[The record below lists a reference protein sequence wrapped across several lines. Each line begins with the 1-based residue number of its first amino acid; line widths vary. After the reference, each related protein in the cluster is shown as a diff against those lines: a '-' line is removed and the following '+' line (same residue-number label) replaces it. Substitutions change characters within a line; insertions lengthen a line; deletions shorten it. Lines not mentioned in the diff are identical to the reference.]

1 MLSMNMNPFK
11 CAPFLLTLVWI
22 GAVGGFVSA
31 AEFRFGEQTITVPDG
46 FIVEKVAASTL
57 TERPITSDFDEL
69 GRLYVAE
76 SSGSND
82 SVETQLKEKP
92 HSILRLE
99 DSDEDGVFD
108 KRTVFAD
115 KMMFPAGSM
124 WHDGSLYVT
133 APPEIWKLTDTDDD
147 GVADK
152 REVWYDPGTLT
163 GCANDLHGP
172 YLGLDGWIY
181 WTKGAFAEQVHEL
194 TTGEPFVTRAAHI
207 FRMHPNGGGVES
219 VMTGGMDNPVELA
232 FTPGGEK
239 IFSATFLQHPGGGN
253 RDGLIH
259 AIYGGTYGKV
269 NGVVDDHPR
278 TGELL
283 PPMTHLGPA
292 AACALMRYES
302 GVFGVTYR
310 DNLFSSSFNL
320 AKVTRH
326 ELVPDGATYR
336 TVDTDFMVSD
346 STDFHPT
353 HIEEDADGSL
363 LVIDTGGWYK
373 LCCPTSQLHKP
384 DVLGGIYRIRN
395 EGAPV
400 GEDPRGLK
408 LDWQA
413 VDLEELVDR
422 FEDPRVAVQKRAINE
437 LASLS
442 VSSVQVLREVLTSS
456 EIDSKKLSA
465 IWTLT
470 RIDHDSAR
478 AAVRVALKDVN
489 ETVRQAAIHSVALW
503 RDTVAMTEL
512 VSIVKN
518 GTMANRRVAAEALG
532 RLRDSAAV
540 PALLASLAESTDR
553 VLEHS
558 LTYALIEINDPKA
571 VRRGLSVIN
580 PQSIRGSMIALDQMA
595 DGDLSAEEVIP
606 FLESDDALLVETA
619 NWIISRHEDWGS
631 ELAQYLSSQLGKSLS
646 ADARFDVSAKLSNLI
661 NERAIQEVIAQ
672 GLNNEDSQVRVL
684 CLQVIS
690 ESPLEEIPGAWTV
703 AFSELLS
710 PSHPDLP
717 YTVNALKAVPS
728 LVEESVELQEK
739 LLKVSRD
746 TSLPDPIRLDAMEV
760 VAAVG
765 LRLDN
770 EQVSFLGKTLKGG
783 KSLSIRSG
791 SAGTLAKANLTSK
804 QLLKVMDY
812 LRVVGPLELGQLL
825 GAFKGSDDEQLGLSL
840 IEALKEADS
849 FQSLKAETLE
859 PFFENYPSSVWQK
872 AKTLFDA
879 LRAGSPEQAA
889 HVEKVLMSLPEGDI
903 RRGQVVFNN
912 PAIACSACHAIGY
925 LGGEIG
931 PDLTTIGTIRTE
943 RDLLEAILYPSASFV
958 RSYEPYQVTTKDG
971 SVYTG
976 ILREETSDAV
986 HMLMGI
992 DTPVRI
998 AQDDLANLS
1007 LGTVSL
1013 MPPGLTASLSEQ
1025 ELADLIAFLKATK
1038 WR

>member
-1 MLSMNMNPFK
+1 MKLPK
-11 CAPFLLTLVWI
+11 IPQILLI
-22 GAVGGFVSA
+22 FAGSFVMAQAGSA
-31 AEFRFGEQTITVPDG
+31 AEFRFGDQTITVPDG
-46 FIVEKVAASTL
+46 FIVEKVAGSPL
-57 TERPITSDFDEL
+57 TDRPITSDFDEL

-76 SSGSND
+76 SSGAND

-99 DSDEDGVFD
+99 DSDGDGFFD

-115 KMMFPAGSM
+115 KMMFPAGTM

-207 FRMHPNGGGVES
+207 FRMHPDGGGVES

-232 FTPGGEK
+232 FTPGGER
-239 IFSATFLQHPGGGN
+239 IFSATFLQHPGGGK

-302 GVFGVTYR
+302 GVFGEPYR

-326 ELVPDGATYR
+326 ELVPDGSTFR

-346 STDFHPT
+346 SADFHPT

-384 DVLGGIYRIRN
+384 DVLGGIYRIRK

-400 GEDPRGLK
+400 VKDSRGLK
-408 LDWQA
+408 LDWKT
-413 VDLEELVDR
+413 VDSETLVNR
-422 FEDPRVAVQKRAINE
+422 LKDPRVAVQKQAIH
-437 LASLS
+437 LLGSRG
-442 VSSVQVLREVLTSS
+442 VSAVSVLREVLDSS
-456 EIDSKKLSA
+456 NRASIKLSA
-465 IWTLT
+465 IWALT
-470 RIDHDSAR
+470 RIDHPTAR
-478 AAVRVALKDVN
+478 TAVRDALADAS
-489 ETVRQAAIHSVALW
+489 ETVRQAALHSVALW
-503 RDTVAMTEL
+503 RDALAMTEL
-512 VSIVKN
+512 TSIVKD
-518 GTMANRRVAAEALG
+518 GSLSNRRVAAEALG
-532 RLRDSAAV
+532 RLRDASAV
-540 PALLASLAESTDR
+540 PALLASLEKKVDR
-553 VLEHS
+553 TLEHS
-558 LTYALIEINDPKA
+558 LTYALVEINDAVA
-571 VRRGLSVIN
+571 VRQGLNSKNSQV
-580 PQSIRGSMIALDQMA
+580 IRGALIALDQMA
-595 DGDLSAEEVIP
+595 ERDLKAREVIP
-606 FLESDDALLVETA
+606 YLESGDPVLVDTA
-619 NWIISRHEDWGS
+619 NWVVSRHRDWGS
-631 ELAQYLSSQLGKSLS
+631 DLAEYLSSLMKQSLS
-646 ADARFDVSAKLSNLI
+646 PEAREAVMTKLARLI
-661 NERAIQEVIAQ
+661 DDSAIQEVIAQ
-672 GLNNEDSQVRVL
+672 NLLGDTSESRVM
-684 CLQVIS
+684 CLQVIGVS
-690 ESPLEEIPGAWTV
+690 QLENAPGVWV
-703 AFSELLS
+703 DAFSELLE
-710 PSHPDLP
+710 PAHPDLE
-717 YTVNALKAVPS
+717 YTVEALRTIPA
-728 LVEESVELQEK
+728 LVEESVDLQQK

-746 TSLPDPIRLDAMEV
+746 TDLPAPIRLAAIN
-760 VAAVG
+760 VAVEVG
-765 LRLDN
+765 LRIND
-770 EQVSFLGKTLKGG
+770 EQVSFLGRLLENGQ
-783 KSLSIRSG
+783 SLSLRS
-791 SAGTLAKANLTSK
+791 SAARSLAQANLTTQ
-804 QLLKVMDY
+804 QLMLATHFVEAA
-812 LRVVGPLELGQLL
+812 GPMELAELL
-825 GAFKGSDDEQLGLSL
+825 NAFGKSDDAALGLRLAQS
-840 IEALKEADS
+840 IKAARS
-849 FQSLKAETLE
+849 FQSLKVETLE
-859 PFFENYPSSVWQK
+859 TVFGNYPTSVQSEVESLLDSLK
-872 AKTLFDA
+872 
-879 LRAGSPEQAA
+879 AGSLEQAA
-889 HVEKVLMSLPEGDI
+889 HVERVLKALPKGDI
-903 RRGQVVFNN
+903 RRGQTVFNN

-925 LGGEIG
+925 LGGKSG

-958 RSYEPYQVTTKDG
+958 RSYEPYQVTTKSG
-971 SVYTG
+971 AVYSG
-976 ILREETSDAV
+976 ILREETADAV
-986 HMLMGI
+986 ELLMGI

-998 AQDDLANLS
+998 QQSDIEEMS
-1007 LGTVSL
+1007 PGTVSL